1 MSLLVVGMS
10 HRTAPISLLERAA
23 LDGTGAR
30 ELASGACDS
39 GAAEAVVLA
48 TCNRLELYA
57 EVDAFHAGVQGLSAA
72 IAAQT
77 GVPLADLC
85 DHLYFHHGDAAV
97 AHLFTVASGLDS
109 MALGESQVLGQ
120 VRAALRR
127 GQEDGT
133 AGRTLDHLLQRAL
146 RVGKRVHTDTG
157 LARAGH
163 SLVEAAL
170 AGADDVVGDLA
181 GASALVVGA
190 GSMSALAA
198 TTLHRAGL
206 RRITVA
212 NRTAARA
219 ERLAEA
225 VGGDWVPLG
234 DADAV
239 RSALARADVVI
250 SCTGAVGH
258 VLDADLVGA
267 ARTERAAASGP
278 AQAEAA
284 PQLLIDLAL
293 PRDVDP
299 AVNEL
304 PGVVVVGLTELR
316 ERLTGAGALDG
327 GDAEAAVLAA
337 RAIVEEEVAG
347 YQAKRRAAAVAPT
360 VTALRSLASDVV
372 DAELARL
379 RARLG
384 ADADP
389 RVAAEAELAVHRVV
403 EKLLHTPTV
412 RVKALAAGSEHGA
425 SYALALRELFG
436 LRDAGPASTTA
447 PAAGRLG
454 PVGPLAAGD
463 LSTARTVADVLRAVP
478 TAEGGAA

>member
-10 HRTAPISLLERAA
+10 HRTAPISLLERTA

-30 ELASGACDS
+30 ELAAGAV
-39 GAAEAVVLA
+39 GGGAAAEAVVLA
-48 TCNRLELYA
+48 TCNRLELFA
-57 EVDAFHAGVQGLSAA
+57 EVEAFHAGVAGLSAA

-77 GVPLADLC
+77 GVPLADLG

-97 AHLFTVASGLDS
+97 EHLFSVASGLDS

-133 AGRTLDHLLQRAL
+133 AGRALDHLLQRAL

-170 AGADDVVGDLA
+170 AGAEDVVGDLS
-181 GASALVVGA
+181 GATALVVGA

-198 TTLHRAGL
+198 TTLHRTGL
-206 RRITVA
+206 RTITVA

-234 DADAV
+234 DAAAV
-239 RSALARADVVI
+239 RSALARADVVV
-250 SCTGAVGH
+250 SCTGAVGT
-258 VLDADLVGA
+258 VLDAELVTA
-267 ARTERAAASGP
+267 ARAERAGSAGATGGP
-278 AQAEAA
+278 DAAA
-284 PQLLIDLAL
+284 PQLVIDLAL

-299 AVNEL
+299 AVGGL

-316 ERLTGAGALDG
+316 ERLTGADALDG

-337 RAIVEEEVAG
+337 RAIVAEEVAA
-347 YQAKRRAAAVAPT
+347 YRATQRAAAVAPT

-372 DAELARL
+372 DAELGRL

-384 ADADP
+384 PDADP

-436 LRDAGPASTTA
+436 LRDAGPV

-454 PVGPLAAGD
+454 PVGPLAATG

-478 TAEGGAA
+478 AAEGGAA